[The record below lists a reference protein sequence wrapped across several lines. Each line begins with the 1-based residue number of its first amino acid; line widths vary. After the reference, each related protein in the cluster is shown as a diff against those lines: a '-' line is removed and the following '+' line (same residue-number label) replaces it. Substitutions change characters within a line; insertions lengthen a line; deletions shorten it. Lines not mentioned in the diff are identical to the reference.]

1 MAIADILTVLT
12 HNSSQ
17 VLNTVVTVGLSPID
31 FVARAVGSATASTAN
46 ASAIFLN
53 AFLKGLTS

>member
-1 MAIADILTVLT
+1 MAITDILTVLT
-12 HNSSQ
+12 HNSGQ
-17 VLNTVVTVGLSPID
+17 VFNTVVTAGLAPID
-31 FVARAVGSATASTAN
+31 LLTRAAGAAVASTAN